1 MAPGGRSDSV
11 CVVFTPVGIGSEGV
25 DFEGSLI
32 VGSELLQL
40 FSDFLR
46 SSLFRS
52 SFCFMSDLYLMMIDD
67 KSLTESLREIVLLE
81 RALTS
86 SLREPTVIS
95 IASVTAILIAFE
107 RLSAMLAMSGVFD
120 VGCC

>member
-1 MAPGGRSDSV
+1 M
-11 CVVFTPVGIGSEGV
+11 VFE
-25 DFEGSLI
+25 
-32 VGSELLQL
+32 ELWTAGFFKLLPL
-40 FSDFLR
+40 FKDFLR
-46 SSLFRS
+46 SSLSRS
-52 SFCFMSDLYLMMIDD
+52 SFCFMRVLYLMMIDD
-67 KSLTESLREIVLLE
+67 KSLTESLREIELLE

-86 SLREPTVIS
+86 SLSEPTVIS

>member
-1 MAPGGRSDSV
+1 MAPGGGSDSV
-11 CVVFTPVGIGSEGV
+11 CVVFTPVGIGSEEV
-25 DFEGSLI
+25 DFEGSLV
-32 VGSELLQL
+32 VGSALLQL

-52 SFCFMSDLYLMMIDD
+52 SFCFMRDLYLMMIDD
-67 KSLTESLREIVLLE
+67 KSLTESLRDIELLE

-86 SLREPTVIS
+86 SLSEPTVIS